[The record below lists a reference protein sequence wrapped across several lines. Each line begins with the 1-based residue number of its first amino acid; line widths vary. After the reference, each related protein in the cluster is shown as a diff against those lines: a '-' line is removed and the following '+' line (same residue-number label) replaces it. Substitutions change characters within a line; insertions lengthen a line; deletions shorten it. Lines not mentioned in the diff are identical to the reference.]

1 MDHLLVHCDFADA
14 LLGYV
19 FCLFGAN
26 WVMPRRVFDL
36 LVGWGK
42 WFGKCLFAVWNIV
55 SVCLMWL

>member
-14 LLGYV
+14 LLDYV

-26 WVMPRRVFDL
+26 WVMLRRVFDL

-55 SVCLMWL
+55 SLCLMWL